1 MGGQSLAFQGDQPV
15 AAGVWKAGIL
25 AEATGKTILCVED
38 EEQQLRL
45 RKILFEDAGFQVL
58 VAQTG
63 NQALELFRLQDVDGV
78 VLDYWMA
85 GMNGL
90 AVARE
95 MKRVRP
101 GTPIIVVSGF
111 ASLPGETIGLVDAW
125 FQKSKIE
132 PEDLVKEVKSLVRS
146 RQHAS
151 Q

>member
-1 MGGQSLAFQGDQPV
+1 M
-15 AAGVWKAGIL
+15 
-25 AEATGKTILCVED
+25 
-38 EEQQLRL
+38 
-45 RKILFEDAGFQVL
+45 LFEDAGFDVL

-63 NQALELFRLQDVDGV
+63 NDALDVFRSHKVDGV

-132 PEDLVKEVKSLVRS
+132 PEDLVSEVNRLMHFEH
-146 RQHAS
+146 HAS
-151 Q
+151 

>member
-1 MGGQSLAFQGDQPV
+1 LQAISLFGIKR
-15 AAGVWKAGIL
+15 WKAGVL
-25 AEATGKTILCVED
+25 GEASRKTILCVED
-38 EEQQLRL
+38 EEQQLKL
-45 RKILFEDAGFQVL
+45 RKLLFEDAGFEVL
-58 VAQTG
+58 LAQTG
-63 NQALELFRLQDVDGV
+63 NQALELFRGQDVDGV

-111 ASLPGETIGLVDAW
+111 TSLPGETIGLVDAW

-132 PEDLVKEVKSLVRS
+132 PQDLVKEVKNLVRS
-146 RQHAS
+146 RQQVS

>member
-1 MGGQSLAFQGDQPV
+1 LGS
-15 AAGVWKAGIL
+15 AAR
-25 AEATGKTILCVED
+25 KTILCVED

-45 RKILFEDAGFQVL
+45 RKILFEDAGFEVL

-63 NQALELFRLQDVDGV
+63 NQALELFRQRDVDGV
-78 VLDYWMA
+78 VLDYWMS

-95 MKRVRP
+95 MKRTRP

-111 ASLPGETIGLVDAW
+111 TSLPGETIGLVDAW

-132 PEDLVKEVKSLVRS
+132 PEDLVKEVKTLVRFPQPAS
-146 RQHAS
+146 R
-151 Q
+151 

>member
-1 MGGQSLAFQGDQPV
+1 MREF
-15 AAGVWKAGIL
+15 AGVRLSVHGPVWKVGVL
-25 AEATGKTILCVED
+25 GVATRKTILCVED
-38 EEQQLRL
+38 EEQQLKL

-58 VAQTG
+58 TAHTG
-63 NQALELFRLQDVDGV
+63 NEALNLFRSHEVDGV

-95 MKRVRP
+95 MKRTRP

-111 ASLPGETIGLVDAW
+111 TSLPGETIGLVDAW

-132 PEDLVKEVKSLVRS
+132 PEDLVSEVKSLVGFP
-146 RQHAS
+146 QHA
-151 Q
+151 